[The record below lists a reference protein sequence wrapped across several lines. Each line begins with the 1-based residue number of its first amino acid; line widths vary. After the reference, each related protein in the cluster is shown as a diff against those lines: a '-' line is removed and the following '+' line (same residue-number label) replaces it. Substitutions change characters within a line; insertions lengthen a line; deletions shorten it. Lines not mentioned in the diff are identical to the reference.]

1 MSSKSH
7 TLPTLINH
15 MERIMI
21 RAALSLFLGSTLL
34 FSLGSVPAQAKEQII
49 ISGSTSVTRI
59 MDVIA
64 EEYNN
69 THSDTYVAVQG
80 VGSTAGIT
88 LLKKGISNIAMSS
101 RYLTEEEMTDE
112 LKVDLLAYDGIAVVT
127 NRANTVSDLSRE
139 QLYDIYK
146 GNIKNWKE
154 LGGKDQKI
162 AVVTREA
169 SSGTRYSFESLL
181 GLTRIVHDHLVSDI
195 SPNNLVVNSN
205 SMVKT
210 LVNHN
215 PQAIGFISTGSV
227 DLSVKPIKFIGV
239 EANAKN
245 IAEGKY
251 KLSRP
256 FLTIYYKNKLNE
268 AEKSFIKFLSSDE
281 VNRLIVQYGYIPQLD
296 Q

>member
-1 MSSKSH
+1 
-7 TLPTLINH
+7 
-15 MERIMI
+15 MI
-21 RAALSLFLGSTLL
+21 RAALSLLLGSTLL
-34 FSLGSVPAQAKEQII
+34 FSLISVPAQAREQIVV
-49 ISGSTSVTRI
+49 SGSTSVTRL

-69 THSDTYVAVQG
+69 SHPDTYVAVQG

-88 LLKKGISNIAMSS
+88 LLKKGITGIAMSS
-101 RYLTEEEMTDE
+101 RYLTEEELSDD
-112 LKVDLLAYDGIAVVT
+112 LKIDLLAYDGIAVVL
-127 NRANTVSDLSRE
+127 NRSNPVANLTRE

-146 GNIKNWKE
+146 GKINNWKE

-169 SSGTRYSFESLL
+169 SSGTRFSFESLL
-181 GLTRIVHDHLVSDI
+181 GLTKVVNDHLVSDI

-227 DLSVKPIKFIGV
+227 DMSVKPISFNGI
-239 EANAKN
+239 EASVDN
-245 IAEGKY
+245 IANGKY
-251 KLSRP
+251 QLSRP
-256 FLTIYYKNKLNE
+256 FLTVYYSHKIDA
-268 AEKSFIKFLSSDE
+268 AEQSFIKFLSSQRVRE
-281 VNRLIVQYGYIPQLD
+281 LIVEYGYIPSIE
-296 Q
+296 